1 MILVVLLWVALNIAA
16 GALAMT
22 IWNLAL
28 YPRSRADA
36 PARAESVTV
45 CIPARNEERNL
56 EECVRAALAQDHAAL
71 RVLVYDDGSD
81 DGTAGILARL
91 CGWNPRVEA
100 CPRSPHP
107 PGWVG
112 KQFACDRMG
121 RHAATDHLLFIDADV
136 RLAPDCVR
144 RALDSMH
151 ELRADLLSTFPRQI
165 TGSIG
170 ERLLVPMIHF
180 ILFSYL
186 PFVRMRRTNDPAASA
201 ACGQFVL
208 VRREAYLE
216 AGGHASVRDS
226 MHDGVKLPR
235 VFRRAGLRTDLF
247 DGSDL
252 ATCRMYDGLG
262 ATWRGFAKNAY
273 EGLGSPAL
281 LVFLTVLHMVG
292 HVLPWAVLV
301 WAGAAGIGARGEHAG
316 AAPAMMVCVLAALA
330 CALHVAQRGLLSR
343 RFGQGLLPVVA
354 HPLGV
359 LMMTAVQWYSLVLH
373 LCGARAWRGRAAP
386 LGMRAGR
393 EAARA

>member
-1 MILVVLLWVALNIAA
+1 MILIVLMWVALSIAA

-36 PARAESVTV
+36 TARNMMVTV

-56 EECVRAALAQDHAAL
+56 EACVRGVLAQDHPEL
-71 RVLVYDDGSD
+71 RVLIYDDGST
-81 DGTAGILARL
+81 DGTADILARL
-91 CGWNPRVEA
+91 CRENARIEA
-100 CPRSPHP
+100 CPTRPHP
-107 PGWVG
+107 PGWIG
-112 KQFACDRMG
+112 KQFACDQMG
-121 RHAATDHLLFIDADV
+121 RHAGGEWLLFIDADV
-136 RLAPDCVR
+136 RLAPDCIR
-144 RALDSMH
+144 RALDSAH
-151 ELRADLLSTFPRQI
+151 ALRADLLSTFPRQI
-165 TGSIG
+165 TGSIS

-208 VRREAYLE
+208 VKRESYLA

-235 VFRRAGLRTDLF
+235 VFRRNGLRTDLF
-247 DGSDL
+247 DGTDL
-252 ATCRMYDGLG
+252 ASCRMYEGLG

-281 LVFLTVLHMVG
+281 LVFLTALHMVG
-292 HVLPWAVLV
+292 HVLPWATLA
-301 WAGAAGIGARGEHAG
+301 WAAAAGIGARGETAG
-316 AAPAMMVCVLAALA
+316 SSPATMAVALAALA
-330 CALHVAQRGLLSR
+330 CMLNILQRGLLSR
-343 RFGQGLLPVVA
+343 RFAQGLLPVVA

-373 LCGARAWRGRAAP
+373 IRGVRAWRGRAVRLAGP
-386 LGMRAGR
+386 PGR
-393 EAARA
+393 EVAQT